1 MGIASRHDRVKPTVS
16 HKRIK
21 SLWPKIKGGE
31 KLSNCKN
38 QQHGCEKLLCYR
50 SHPRVLSDVLCL
62 SSKKLSSFKGS
73 GYCFKK
79 KRKKNTVSGTMVVG
93 DVRARYDFTLVVYRM
108 HIDEVDWTIFST
120 LDEALV
126 NEFTEHF
133 WTIVNFR
140 RKDRRGFLDVS
151 LSIYLSI
158 CLSLSI

>member
-1 MGIASRHDRVKPTVS
+1 MIGGPVQRLSMRKRSTQVLVWRNQTNRKTDTKITLPYRRVSHIKQKPHKSMGIASRHDRVKPTVS

-79 KRKKNTVSGTMVVG
+79 RKKTL
-93 DVRARYDFTLVVYRM
+93 LVVPWLWVM
-108 HIDEVDWTIFST
+108 LGPDMT
-120 LDEALV
+120 LL
-126 NEFTEHF
+126 
-133 WTIVNFR
+133 W
-140 RKDRRGFLDVS
+140 
-151 LSIYLSI
+151 
-158 CLSLSI
+158 